1 MYIQE
6 RSRNPRNLSM
16 MLDAAH
22 IIIGILIVVLAV
34 ISFLNPEDH
43 MLLFPVIFLLAAS
56 LNIMNAVFKIRM
68 SGREKKK
75 KASGILVLP
84 FGIVLLALA
93 VISAVSIWWG

>member
-22 IIIGILIVVLAV
+22 IIIGILIVALAV

-68 SGREKKK
+68 SGREKK
-75 KASGILVLP
+75 ASGILVLL

>member
-22 IIIGILIVVLAV
+22 IIIGLLIGALAV
-34 ISFLNPEDH
+34 ISFVNPEAH
-43 MLLFPVIFLLAAS
+43 LLLVPVIFLLAAS

-75 KASGILVLP
+75 KASGILVLR
-84 FGIVLLALA
+84 FGLVLLALA
-93 VISAVSIWWG
+93 VLSAGSIWWG

>member
-6 RSRNPRNLSM
+6 RGRNPRNLAM

-22 IIIGILIVVLAV
+22 IVIGILIVVLAI

-43 MLLFPVIFLLAAS
+43 MLLFPVIFLLAVS
-56 LNIMNAVFKIRM
+56 LNLMNGIYKIRM

-75 KASGILVLP
+75 KASGILVLL
-84 FGIVLLALA
+84 FGILLLALT

>member
-1 MYIQE
+1 
-6 RSRNPRNLSM
+6 
-16 MLDAAH
+16 
-22 IIIGILIVVLAV
+22 
-34 ISFLNPEDH
+34 

-75 KASGILVLP
+75 KASGILVLL

>member
-22 IIIGILIVVLAV
+22 IIIGILIVALAV

-43 MLLFPVIFLLAAS
+43 MLFPVIFLLAAS

-75 KASGILVLP
+75 KASGILVLL

>member
-22 IIIGILIVVLAV
+22 IIIGILIVALAV

-43 MLLFPVIFLLAAS
+43 MRCFRSFFS
-56 LNIMNAVFKIRM
+56 WRHR
-68 SGREKKK
+68 S
-75 KASGILVLP
+75 
-84 FGIVLLALA
+84 
-93 VISAVSIWWG
+93 IS